1 MDKIIKIKKT
11 FYLHY
16 DMKQSVSDHVHIQKD
31 YLVRYI
37 INYRMYVFAFA
48 LIYQKQQEPKKENV
62 RP

>member
-1 MDKIIKIKKT
+1 
-11 FYLHY
+11 
-16 DMKQSVSDHVHIQKD
+16 MKQSVSDHVHIQKD